1 MVKNR
6 AKKIKIA
13 AKSKPLASQSS
24 SLHVLI
30 KEDMEQIE
38 DKDRGLV
45 VTYMVRPASES
56 DPILLLKWPNNE

>member
-1 MVKNR
+1 MAKNR
-6 AKKIKIA
+6 AQKIKIA

-24 SLHVLI
+24 FLHGLI

-38 DKDRGLV
+38 GKDRGLV

-56 DPILLLKWPNNE
+56 DPILLLKTANLL